1 MFHASDASARYLL
14 EGSLRVLAGGET
26 FTMEAGD
33 TAPLPKGKPHGF
45 LVTGEQPA
53 RVLMTLSRSAGSDY
67 ESMFGGLVGLAPTDL
82 ERVLEVWR
90 GERRRVHHRRRSCPD
105 RASRAPLK
113 ERAPAGSTRMA
124 RARAGHIWRAAD
136 IAVYGR
142 A

>member
-33 TAPLPKGKPHGF
+33 TVLLPKGKPHGF

-82 ERVLEVWR
+82 ERVLEVCAANDV
-90 GERRRVHHRRRSCPD
+90 EFII
-105 RASRAPLK
+105 A
-113 ERAPAGSTRMA
+113 AGHALTAR
-124 RARAGHIWRAAD
+124 RARR
-136 IAVYGR
+136 
-142 A
+142 